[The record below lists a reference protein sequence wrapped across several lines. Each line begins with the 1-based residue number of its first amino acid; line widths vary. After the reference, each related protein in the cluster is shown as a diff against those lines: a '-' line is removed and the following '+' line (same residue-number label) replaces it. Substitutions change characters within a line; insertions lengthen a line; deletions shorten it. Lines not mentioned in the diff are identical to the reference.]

1 MSMQALRE
9 RLSALN
15 KDSRHLL
22 AEKGSTTWT
31 KDDQAKFD
39 GLMDE
44 AERTQS
50 QLAAHERLLNEQAE
64 DNFKDVTRV
73 DTGKKKSA
81 AQEGV
86 ELFLRKLTKDL
97 NQEEAQKI
105 RNVMSTT
112 TGSEGGF
119 TVQPEVAKR
128 LIEAM
133 KDYGAMRRVAYA
145 LTTANGADLSYPGTD
160 GTSEIGEIVAQNA
173 TATSA
178 DTVISTVSLNTVK
191 FGSKIFAIP
200 IELLQDS
207 TIDVIGLV
215 ERRLRDRIGRFANQM
230 FTNGTGTAQPF
241 GIVPRA
247 TVGKI
252 GTTGQT
258 TTIIY
263 DDLVDIVDSMDVA
276 YQNDAMKF
284 MFNQPM
290 RRTIRKIKD
299 TTGRPIWTPSYEGG
313 ITSKQPD
320 LLLGYPVEINNDM
333 PTAAA
338 NAKSLAFGDLGQYTI
353 RDAMQVTLFRFEDSV
368 YLSKGQIGFLG
379 WSRHGG
385 NLLDTNAVRLYQHS
399 NT

>member
-22 AEKGSTTWT
+22 AEKGSTTWS
-31 KDDQAKFD
+31 KEDQAKFD

-44 AERTQS
+44 AERTQT
-50 QLAAHERLLNEQAE
+50 QLAAHERLLNQQAE
-64 DNFKDVTRV
+64 DDFKDVTRI
-73 DTGKKKSA
+73 DPKNKKSA

-97 NQEEAQKI
+97 SQEEAQKI
-105 RNVMSTT
+105 RNTMSTT

-119 TVQPEVAKR
+119 TVQPEVSKR

-133 KDYGAMRRVAYA
+133 KDYGGMRRVAST
-145 LTTANGADLSYPGTD
+145 LVTANGADLSYPGTD

-173 TATSA
+173 TAATA
-178 DTVISTVSLNTVK
+178 DTAFTTVSLNTFK
-191 FGSKIFAIP
+191 FGSKVFVVP

-207 TIDVIGLV
+207 TVDVIALV
-215 ERRLRDRIGRFANQM
+215 EKRLRDRIGRVANQK
-230 FTNGTGTAQPF
+230 FSIGTGTGEPF

-258 TTIIY
+258 LTVTY
-263 DDLVDIVDSMDVA
+263 DDLVDVIDSIDLA

-284 MFNQPM
+284 MFNQAM
-290 RRTIRKIKD
+290 RRVIRKIKD
-299 TTGRPIWTPSYEGG
+299 TAGRPIWTPSYEGG
-313 ITSKQPD
+313 ITAKQPD

-353 RDAMQVTLFRFEDSV
+353 RDAMQVTLFRFEDSAF
-368 YLSKGQIGFLG
+368 LTKGQIGFLG

-399 NT
+399 AT